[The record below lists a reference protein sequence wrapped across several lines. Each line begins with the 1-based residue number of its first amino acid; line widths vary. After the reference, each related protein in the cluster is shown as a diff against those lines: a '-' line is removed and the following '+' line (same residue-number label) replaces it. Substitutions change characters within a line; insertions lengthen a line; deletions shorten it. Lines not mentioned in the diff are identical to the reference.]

1 MYPNLTPFLVALL
14 GAALAVAAFIA
25 VRRPFLRKLALRQ
38 VARRRG
44 EAALVIAGSVL
55 GTAIIIGS
63 LIVGDTLNFSVKQV
77 AYENLG
83 PIDEI
88 VSSASIANG
97 DEAARQVERLR
108 GDPDVDGILTLR
120 GDQAAVTRGSGSRRT
135 AEPRASVWE
144 VDFAQAA
151 AFGGAAD
158 GGSGLSGPAPGA
170 GEAVINADLAK
181 AVGARDGD
189 VLTFYL
195 YGRPTGVRVARVVA
209 TKGVA
214 GAGNGS
220 VSRDAFFTTGTLVRA
235 AEAARA
241 AAPAAAPK
249 GAGPGAP
256 AAEPHTF
263 SFVSNTGGV
272 ESGNK
277 RSDAVAA
284 KLKAALGPL
293 ASQGT
298 SVEKPKQ
305 DVLKAAVQAGN
316 GLGSLFLFI
325 GSFSIIAGVLL
336 LVNIFVMLA
345 EERKSELGMLRAVGM
360 KRGRLVRSFMIEGTV
375 YALVASLAGILL
387 GIGVGRAVVV
397 VAARIFNGFSDDN
410 GGFNLA
416 FKFTS
421 VSIFNGFAMGFLIA
435 FVTVTL
441 TSMRISRVNIIAA
454 IRDLPNEGGRRL
466 KRRWVA
472 LSTVAAALFGG
483 LSAVAI
489 AGSKGVGV
497 YLYPSLAV
505 LALCPLLVRL
515 VPKRWAYTGASLAVL
530 AWGLSANT
538 LRPKV
543 FDDGSTATFI
553 VLGSLLTFSAVFLV
567 SQNQELL
574 TRPLRPL
581 IARPT
586 LRGLATRLAVAY
598 PIARRFRTGA
608 ILIMYG
614 LVVFTLVLITVL
626 GNLIGAT
633 TDSEVA
639 NASGGY
645 AIRADFNPSAP
656 VADPARTLTSGRF
669 AGQVAAVAPLTV
681 TDGKVT
687 NLNPKFTDPLDVAV
701 VGAGPDLSENGL
713 FPLTKRLDR
722 LGDDR
727 GVWRAVQSNPGY
739 VILDQFLG
747 QNGGGPGS
755 VAYKPGDTFTLTDPR
770 TGAAERKTIAGILK
784 SGQGFQGIG
793 GQVFASP
800 LIMSQTAARAQF
812 GSAAKLAAAF
822 VKPAAGVSDEALAA
836 ELQGQ
841 YLPES
846 LVATQIRHQVEQ
858 QFAANRGFFQLM
870 QGFLALGLLVG
881 IAGLGVVMVRA
892 VRERRRTIG
901 VLRALGFQAHTV
913 QRAFLTESSFVA
925 LEGILLG
932 TVLSIVTS
940 YLLFNNDKDLQ
951 GADIG
956 FPIPWANIAL
966 LVLAAAVASVLATAW
981 PARQAAKIRPA
992 VALRIAD

>member
-1 MYPNLTPFLVALL
+1 
-14 GAALAVAAFIA
+14 
-25 VRRPFLRKLALRQ
+25 
-38 VARRRG
+38 
-44 EAALVIAGSVL
+44 
-55 GTAIIIGS
+55 
-63 LIVGDTLNFSVKQV
+63 
-77 AYENLG
+77 
-83 PIDEI
+83 
-88 VSSASIANG
+88 
-97 DEAARQVERLR
+97 
-108 GDPDVDGILTLR
+108 
-120 GDQAAVTRGSGSRRT
+120 
-135 AEPRASVWE
+135 
-144 VDFAQAA
+144 
-151 AFGGAAD
+151 
-158 GGSGLSGPAPGA
+158 
-170 GEAVINADLAK
+170 
-181 AVGARDGD
+181 
-189 VLTFYL
+189 
-195 YGRPTGVRVARVVA
+195 
-209 TKGVA
+209 
-214 GAGNGS
+214 
-220 VSRDAFFTTGTLVRA
+220 
-235 AEAARA
+235 
-241 AAPAAAPK
+241 
-249 GAGPGAP
+249 
-256 AAEPHTF
+256 
-263 SFVSNTGGV
+263 
-272 ESGNK
+272 
-277 RSDAVAA
+277 
-284 KLKAALGPL
+284 
-293 ASQGT
+293 
-298 SVEKPKQ
+298 
-305 DVLKAAVQAGN
+305 
-316 GLGSLFLFI
+316 
-325 GSFSIIAGVLL
+325 
-336 LVNIFVMLA
+336 
-345 EERKSELGMLRAVGM
+345 
-360 KRGRLVRSFMIEGTV
+360 
-375 YALVASLAGILL
+375 
-387 GIGVGRAVVV
+387 
-397 VAARIFNGFSDDN
+397 
-410 GGFNLA
+410 
-416 FKFTS
+416 
-421 VSIFNGFAMGFLIA
+421 
-435 FVTVTL
+435 
-441 TSMRISRVNIIAA
+441 
-454 IRDLPNEGGRRL
+454 
-466 KRRWVA
+466 VA
-472 LSTVAAALFGG
+472 LSTVAAALFGA

-497 YLYPSLAV
+497 YLYPALAA

-586 LRGLATRLAVAY
+586 LSGLATRLAVAY

-633 TDSEVA
+633 TNSEVA

-656 VADPARTLTSGRF
+656 VTDPARTLTSGRF

-701 VGAGPDLSENGL
+701 VGAGPDLSQNGL

-727 GVWRAVQSNPGY
+727 AVWRAVQSNPGY

-755 VAYKPGDTFTLTDPR
+755 VAYKPGDTLTLTDPR
-770 TGAAERKTIAGILK
+770 TGTAEQKTIAGILK
-784 SGQGFQGIG
+784 SGLGFQGIG
-793 GQVFASP
+793 GQAFASP
-800 LIMSQTAARAQF
+800 MIMSQTAARAQF
-812 GSAAKLAAAF
+812 GSAAKLAAAL
-822 VKPAAGVSDEALAA
+822 VKPAAGVSDQALAA

-841 YLPES
+841 YLPQS
-846 LVATQIRHQVEQ
+846 LVATRIRHEVQQ

-932 TVLSIVTS
+932 TVLSILTS
-940 YLLFNNDKDLQ
+940 YLLFSNDKDLK
-951 GADIG
+951 GTGIG
-956 FPIPWANIAL
+956 FPIPWANIAV

>member
-1 MYPNLTPFLVALL
+1 
-14 GAALAVAAFIA
+14 
-25 VRRPFLRKLALRQ
+25 
-38 VARRRG
+38 
-44 EAALVIAGSVL
+44 
-55 GTAIIIGS
+55 
-63 LIVGDTLNFSVKQV
+63 
-77 AYENLG
+77 
-83 PIDEI
+83 
-88 VSSASIANG
+88 
-97 DEAARQVERLR
+97 
-108 GDPDVDGILTLR
+108 
-120 GDQAAVTRGSGSRRT
+120 
-135 AEPRASVWE
+135 
-144 VDFAQAA
+144 
-151 AFGGAAD
+151 
-158 GGSGLSGPAPGA
+158 
-170 GEAVINADLAK
+170 
-181 AVGARDGD
+181 
-189 VLTFYL
+189 
-195 YGRPTGVRVARVVA
+195 
-209 TKGVA
+209 
-214 GAGNGS
+214 
-220 VSRDAFFTTGTLVRA
+220 
-235 AEAARA
+235 
-241 AAPAAAPK
+241 
-249 GAGPGAP
+249 
-256 AAEPHTF
+256 
-263 SFVSNTGGV
+263 
-272 ESGNK
+272 
-277 RSDAVAA
+277 
-284 KLKAALGPL
+284 
-293 ASQGT
+293 
-298 SVEKPKQ
+298 
-305 DVLKAAVQAGN
+305 
-316 GLGSLFLFI
+316 
-325 GSFSIIAGVLL
+325 
-336 LVNIFVMLA
+336 
-345 EERKSELGMLRAVGM
+345 
-360 KRGRLVRSFMIEGTV
+360 
-375 YALVASLAGILL
+375 
-387 GIGVGRAVVV
+387 
-397 VAARIFNGFSDDN
+397 
-410 GGFNLA
+410 
-416 FKFTS
+416 
-421 VSIFNGFAMGFLIA
+421 
-435 FVTVTL
+435 
-441 TSMRISRVNIIAA
+441 
-454 IRDLPNEGGRRL
+454 
-466 KRRWVA
+466 
-472 LSTVAAALFGG
+472 
-483 LSAVAI
+483 
-489 AGSKGVGV
+489 
-497 YLYPSLAV
+497 
-505 LALCPLLVRL
+505 
-515 VPKRWAYTGASLAVL
+515 
-530 AWGLSANT
+530 
-538 LRPKV
+538 
-543 FDDGSTATFI
+543 
-553 VLGSLLTFSAVFLV
+553 
-567 SQNQELL
+567 
-574 TRPLRPL
+574 
-581 IARPT
+581 
-586 LRGLATRLAVAY
+586 LATRLAVAY

-812 GSAAKLAAAF
+812 RSAAKLAAAF